1 MACDFP
7 LMGSSTSMSNS
18 AMGETSMSN
27 QADRYSTTYGNFTSG
42 LSAEIRRQVYG
53 DDIGQNSWTT
63 AEEQIGFAEKSDLR
77 RDSHLLE
84 VGCGS
89 GGPAIFLARTI
100 GLKITG
106 VDINEAGI
114 SAANAAATAAG
125 LAHRAKFICL
135 DGGETFPFADYSFD
149 AIQSI
154 DAINHIP
161 DRMALL
167 SELSRLLRPGG
178 SLLYTDPVIVTGA
191 ISSEEI
197 AVRSSIGFFLFVPLG
212 ENERLLRKAGF
223 DLVSSEDVTENT
235 ATISARWAEVREK
248 RRSEL
253 IEAEGLDSY
262 EKSLGFSRV
271 VHALSSSRRLS
282 RFMFLARRQ

>member
-1 MACDFP
+1 
-7 LMGSSTSMSNS
+7 
-18 AMGETSMSN
+18 MGETSMSN
-27 QADRYSTTYGNFTSG
+27 LADRYNTTYGNFTRG

-53 DDIGQNSWTT
+53 EDIGQNSWTT

-100 GLKITG
+100 GLKVPG
-106 VDINEAGI
+106 VDIHEAGI

-125 LAHRAKFICL
+125 L
-135 DGGETFPFADYSFD
+135 
-149 AIQSI
+149 
-154 DAINHIP
+154 
-161 DRMALL
+161 
-167 SELSRLLRPGG
+167 
-178 SLLYTDPVIVTGA
+178 
-191 ISSEEI
+191 
-197 AVRSSIGFFLFVPLG
+197 
-212 ENERLLRKAGF
+212 
-223 DLVSSEDVTENT
+223 
-235 ATISARWAEVREK
+235 ARWAEVREK

-253 IEAEGLDSY
+253 IEAEGLDRY
-262 EKSLGFSRV
+262 EKSLRFSRV